1 MIRSLSRAQL
11 IGDIV
16 VACVLLLLTIWSAAG
31 QSLIAGPIVALLF
44 CAALAVRRV
53 SPALAMAGVWVAAL
67 TQMAVLM
74 PATGA
79 DIAVLGVAYS
89 TAAYG
94 GRTVRLLGL
103 GSAVVGGMLSAA
115 YLTLASRD
123 SYFSPV
129 SSGGHTLVTLIAVA
143 IGMIT
148 LFGLSW
154 TLGLLVRTV
163 RQSREAKVQAAV
175 AAQRAAYE
183 SAAEQ
188 ERTRIARDM
197 HDVVAHSLAVVIAQA
212 DGARYAGADSPQLQ
226 SDALG
231 TISATAR
238 SALAEVRLLL
248 TQLRQE
254 VPDGP
259 QPSLDDL
266 PALIAGMRSAG
277 LHIAESTSG
286 TPVPLLQVTGL
297 AAYRIL
303 QEALTNALR
312 HGDPTKTVGVDLLW
326 DSQALHLRVR
336 NAVRPAA
343 PAPAGT
349 TPASSAGHGTPG
361 MRERAALAGGS
372 LTAGLVNDAGAIYE
386 VSAVFPISAVAP
398 KGEQAR

>member
-1 MIRSLSRAQL
+1 MIRSISRGQ
-11 IGDIV
+11 IIVDIV
-16 VACVLLLLTIWSAAG
+16 VACVLLLLTIWNTVA
-31 QSLIAGPIVALLF
+31 QSPIAGPFVAGLF
-44 CAALAVRRV
+44 CAALAVRRL
-53 SPALAMAGVWVAAL
+53 SPALAMIGVWVAAL
-67 TQMAVLM
+67 LQMAVLM
-74 PATGA
+74 PATGV
-79 DIAVLGVAYS
+79 DVAVLGVAYA

-94 GRTVRLLGL
+94 GRAVRLLGL

-115 YLTLASRD
+115 YLTLSSRQ
-123 SYFSPV
+123 SYFQPV
-129 SSGGHTLVTLIAVA
+129 FPDSRVFASLIAAMIGTVTL
-143 IGMIT
+143 
-148 LFGLSW
+148 LGLSW

-212 DGARYAGADSPQLQ
+212 DGARYAGADSPNVQ
-226 SDALG
+226 SDALS
-231 TISATAR
+231 TISSTAR

-254 VPDGP
+254 VPAGP
-259 QPSLDDL
+259 QPSLEDL
-266 PALIAGMRSAG
+266 PALIDGMRSAG

-312 HGDPTKTVGVDLLW
+312 HGDPTATVSVELSW
-326 DSQALHLRVR
+326 EPQALRVRVR
-336 NAVRPAA
+336 NAVRPSSAA
-343 PAPAGT
+343 
-349 TPASSAGHGTPG
+349 ASSAELASSGHGIPG
-361 MRERAALAGGS
+361 MRERAALVGGS
-372 LTAGLVNDAGAIYE
+372 LTAGPVNDSSGMYE
-386 VSAVFPISAVAP
+386 VTAVLPASAMKPEGEVA
-398 KGEQAR
+398 A